1 MDAATAARVVA
12 WNIILEEDLPVGTKV
27 IVEDGQV
34 TIHPHGGQPAHAPY
48 TPEDTI
54 GSLHRALKAA
64 VLANPQTSH

>member
-1 MDAATAARVVA
+1 MDAAAAARAIA
-12 WNIILEEDLPVGTKV
+12 WNIILEEDMPVGTKV

-34 TIHPHGGQPAHAPY
+34 AIHPLGGQPARVPY

-64 VLANPQTSH
+64 ARATTKDPR